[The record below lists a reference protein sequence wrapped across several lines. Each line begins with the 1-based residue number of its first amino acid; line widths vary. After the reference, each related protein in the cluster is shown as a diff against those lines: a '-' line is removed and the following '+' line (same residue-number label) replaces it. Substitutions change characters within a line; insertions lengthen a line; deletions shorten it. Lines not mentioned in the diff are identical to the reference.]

1 MTITAGPWPS
11 LEQQVQSLMQH
22 YGAFTPLT
30 INGYGATCQNARG
43 TVLFKAYLDLDSAG
57 RRGREARAVRQARH
71 LGVSTPDLLSSGQA
85 AGTHWTLFS
94 VVPGDPL
101 PLRDRRDAARFL
113 RVYARI
119 LDRIHDRPAPAAGPG
134 WTGIGQST
142 ARFALSQLTARW
154 TQQTWARNLQA
165 ALRATDQQPCV
176 LLHGDIQPRHFLHT
190 SDQISVVDWET
201 ASRGPV
207 GLDHADAV
215 FHTLRDLAY
224 QGSLDPDP
232 SAISAALGRVTEG
245 TPFLAWRLVLW
256 ADRRRPE
263 DLSLLPA
270 RLLHQLLAS
279 RTADD
284 AIATTWRIIA
294 TMRDAGTPP

>member
-1 MTITAGPWPS
+1 MAITVQPRRS
-11 LEQQVQSLMQH
+11 LEQQVRSLMQD

-30 INGYGATCQNARG
+30 INGYGATCQNVRG
-43 TVLFKAYLDLDSAG
+43 TVLFKAYLAIDSAG
-57 RRGREARAVRQARH
+57 RRQREAHAVRQARH
-71 LGVSTPDLLSSGQA
+71 LGVSTPEVLSSGQA

-94 VVPGDPL
+94 VVPGDSRPL
-101 PLRDRRDAARFL
+101 GDHHDAARFL
-113 RVYARI
+113 RMYARV
-119 LDRIHDRPAPAAGPG
+119 LEHIHTQPAPAAGPG

-142 ARFALSQLTARW
+142 ARFVLSQLTPRW
-154 TQQTWARNLQA
+154 TRQTWARDLHS
-165 ALRATDQQPCV
+165 ALRATEQQPCV

-215 FHTLRDLAY
+215 FHAVRDLAY
-224 QGSLDPDP
+224 QGGLDPDP
-232 SAISAALGRVTEG
+232 SAISAALDRVTG
-245 TPFLAWRLVLW
+245 GIPFLAWRLVLW

-263 DLSLLPA
+263 DLSLFPA
-270 RLLHQLLAS
+270 HLLRRLLAS
-279 RTADD
+279 RTADE
-284 AIATTWRIIA
+284 AVATTRRIIA